1 MMQATHH
8 PSHRRRMIGV
18 LLHRWHRRMG
28 AAVGLFVLWL
38 ALSGIA
44 LNHSADWGLDHKP
57 IDAPWLIRLY
67 GLRAVIPDTGFHAA
81 DHWLVGT
88 DARTVID
95 GHPLAAALPGALGLS
110 AVNGL
115 LFAADASR
123 LIVLDA
129 RGQLVDTLQA
139 SDLPISA
146 IRRIGQG
153 DGVVVIADAQDHR
166 FASRD
171 GLDWKAY
178 SADAVW
184 AASEPLPAPVRAQAA
199 RYFRP
204 ELPLERILL
213 DAHSGRILGP
223 YGPLLVDAV
232 GAVFMLL
239 ALSGIW
245 IYLRRRLRSNQH

>member
-1 MMQATHH
+1 MKHAHQ

-28 AAVGLFVLWL
+28 AAAALFVLWL
-38 ALSGIA
+38 AVSGIA

-57 IDAPWLIRLY
+57 IDAPWLTNWY
-67 GLRAVIPDTGFHAA
+67 GLHAINPETGFRAA
-81 DHWLVGT
+81 GHWLIGT
-88 DARTVID
+88 DSRTVID
-95 GHPLAAALPGALGLS
+95 GQPLSAALPRTLGLAAA
-110 AVNGL
+110 NGL

-129 RGQLVDTLQA
+129 RDQLVDTLQT

-153 DGVVVIADAQDHR
+153 DGVVVIADAQDHQ

-171 GLDWKAY
+171 GLDWESY
-178 SADAVW
+178 SGNAIW
-184 AASEPLPAPVRAQAA
+184 AASETLPAPIRAQAA

-213 DAHSGRILGP
+213 DAHSGRIIGP
-223 YGPLLVDAV
+223 YGPLLVDAIGV
-232 GAVFMLL
+232 VFMLI

-245 IYLRRRLRSNQH
+245 IYLRRRLRSSQH